1 MTKTRHAEL
10 SQMLD
15 ARCSELQRDLHAKL
29 HDARATHAGDG
40 DMHGGRDAADASD
53 ADLQQEIGLALIEIK
68 AEVLR
73 CVVDALARLASGEYG
88 FCADCGEE
96 ISQARL
102 TALPFALRCRACEEM
117 SEVTERRARQ
127 LTRHSLESSRLFD
140 AAGRN

>member
-10 SQMLD
+10 SQMLE
-15 ARCSELQRDLHAKL
+15 ARCSELQRDLQAKL
-29 HDARATHAGDG
+29 HDARAAHAGDG

-68 AEVLR
+68 AEALR
-73 CVVDALARLASGEYG
+73 HVQAALARLASGEYG
-88 FCADCGEE
+88 LCADCGEE
-96 ISQARL
+96 ISQPRL
-102 TALPFALRCRACEEM
+102 TALPFARRCRTCEEI

-140 AAGRN
+140 AAGGN